1 MYKKD
6 KIEIK
11 GFAALATIAIIYS
24 IQCLLVCGI
33 TKLLTLMLHIDF
45 NLELTVVTFV
55 VCKALQI
62 IGYFA
67 GFRWE

>member
-1 MYKKD
+1 MKKSF
-6 KIEIK
+6 KIT
-11 GFAALATIAIIYS
+11 GLPALITIAIIYS
-24 IQCLLVCGI
+24 TQCLLVCGI
-33 TKLLTLMLHIDF
+33 AKLLTLMLHIDF

>member
-1 MYKKD
+1 MEKNFT
-6 KIEIK
+6 IK
-11 GFAALATIAIIYS
+11 GFPALVLTTALYS

-33 TKLLTLMLHIDF
+33 MKLLTLMLHIDF

-67 GFRWE
+67 GFRLK

>member
-1 MYKKD
+1 MEKNF
-6 KIEIK
+6 KIM
-11 GFAALATIAIIYS
+11 GLLAFVTIAIIYS

-33 TKLLTLMLHIDF
+33 AKLLTLMLHIDF